1 MKAIVHTSYGS
12 PDVLRCEEVAIPVAA
27 DDQVL
32 IRVRASSV
40 NPIDWHF
47 MRGEPYLMRVA
58 TGLKVPK
65 HGVVGFD
72 VAGVVEGVGKN
83 VTRFK
88 PGDEVFGAGRGT
100 FAEYAVAPQSSL
112 AIKPPNVPF
121 DEAGGVT
128 VGAMTAL
135 QALRDAGRLQRGQ
148 KVLINGAGGGV
159 GTFAVQIAR
168 HFGADVTGVCSTQSV
183 DLVRSLG
190 ADHVLDYTKD
200 DFTRRAER
208 YDLILDNVGNHSFST
223 LRRVLTPKGTYV
235 AVGGQTGKWIQPL
248 PQMLAG
254 MLVSMFASQRFAPFL
269 TRGTEKDYEV
279 LRDLLATGA
288 IKTAIGR
295 RYTLSEAAE
304 AVRYVESGHARGK
317 AVLCLP

>member
-1 MKAIVHTSYGS
+1 MKAIVYTSYGS
-12 PDVLRCEEVAIPVAA
+12 PDVLRCDEVAMPAA
-27 DDQVL
+27 GAEEVL
-32 IRVRASSV
+32 IRVRATSV

-47 MRGEPYLMRVA
+47 MRGEPYLMRLA
-58 TGLKVPK
+58 TGLRRPK
-65 HGVVGFD
+65 YGVMGFD
-72 VAGVVEGVGKN
+72 VAGVVEAVGAK

-112 AIKPPNVPF
+112 AIMPPNVSF

-135 QALRDAGRLQRGQ
+135 QSLRDAGRLQRGQ

-159 GTFAVQIAR
+159 GTFAVQIVR
-168 HFGADVTGVCSTQSV
+168 HLGGDVTGVCSTQNV

-190 ADHVLDYTKD
+190 ADQVIDYTKD

-208 YDLILDNVGNHSFST
+208 YDLILDNVGNHPFST

-235 AVGGQTGKWIQPL
+235 AVGAQTGKWIEPV

-254 MLVSMFASQRFAPFL
+254 MLVSVFASQRFAPFL
-269 TRGTEKDYEV
+269 TRGTEKDYEI
-279 LRDLLATGA
+279 LGDLLATGA